1 VIPLPQTQSTSHFA
15 TRPLAATFGVEIVG
29 IDLPTASVDQLQSFD
44 DVCRQNSLV
53 VVRRQ
58 TLSPAQL
65 IAVADRFGSV
75 SPQRRVG
82 PHPEYPGISILSNKV
97 ENGKPIGVHESGRA
111 WHSDGTTYPTLGL
124 TTLLYGV
131 ELPAEGGDTLWADSR
146 AAFEALPADRQKE
159 LESMQTVHNRGLL
172 FERANGPAITP
183 EERASMHDIV
193 HPMVV
198 DNPIGDGKALFL
210 TRGSLKGVVGMSPED
225 GRGLVSELIGHVTQE
240 QWVYRH
246 KWQDG
251 DLVIWNNLCTMHSAT
266 EFDDSR
272 YDRVVYRVWVRP
284 TTPAWT
290 TQ

>member
-1 VIPLPQTQSTSHFA
+1 
-15 TRPLAATFGVEIVG
+15 VEIVG

-97 ENGKPIGVHESGRA
+97 ENRKPIGVHESGRA

-246 KWQDG
+246 KWQNG

-284 TTPAWT
+284 TTPART